1 VSAQPKAH
9 KRLARNIGLGIGLA
23 IILLII
29 LFSPM
34 IPVTYE
40 EIEPRQRTETYWEK
54 EPYQVK
60 RTESKTLIDYKFTVP
75 ARDFVYYSV
84 YIDVT
89 GKENNLV
96 TGTVIETAGYDINF
110 YVFDQKGFNAWSH
123 GGSAQAYVDAR
134 RVGSYTFS
142 FVPDH
147 SDYYYFV
154 LDNKYSLF
162 TNKVPYVRAE
172 WSYQITVTE
181 YKDVQKTR
189 TITEYVKVT
198 NTKYV
203 SLFQL
208 LTGTA

>member
-1 VSAQPKAH
+1 MSAQPKAH
-9 KRLARNIGLGIGLA
+9 KKLARNIGLGIGLV

-89 GKENNLV
+89 GKEDNLV

-110 YVFDQKGFNAWSH
+110 YVFDQKGFNAWWY

-154 LDNKYSLF
+154 LDNKYSWF
-162 TNKVPYVRAE
+162 TNKVPYVRAK

-181 YKDVQKTR
+181 YRDVQKTR

-198 NTKYV
+198 KTKYV